1 MNKRLFTISLFF
13 LVVSL
18 LFSTPIS
25 FSGGES
31 SLNLKDGQKSV
42 ILKDGARVQTGSI
55 TITSDEMS
63 LTGDDWRYVE
73 CTGSVVIK
81 DSDKDI
87 EIRSSRL
94 WYDRID
100 ETIII
105 SSWFEIDDNREDLYS
120 QAGSLHYDMKSE
132 VLQLSMSVT
141 LMRISDG
148 EVMKCSS
155 ESLTYNRKDDFVS
168 LAGRSSVN
176 WKGDSYNADVISVDL
191 KNDKITLS
199 GEINGT
205 ING

>member
-105 SSWFEIDDNREDLYS
+105 SSWFEIDDNREDLYA

>member
-105 SSWFEIDDNREDLYS
+105 SSWFEIDDNREDLYA

-148 EVMKCSS
+148 EMMKCSS